1 MRTDSNKN
9 IIRHAATVSEKRRST
24 FAILFYINR
33 TKVRKDG
40 MCQLLCKISIDA
52 EAEQVGTKVVVD
64 PSLWNPQEG
73 KANGRSR
80 NALEVNDAIDKL
92 TRKITDYYHQ
102 IRGSLGFVTAE
113 LVKNALNGVAQK
125 PLTLMKLFEEHNAEF
140 KQRVGVDR
148 GEEAYESYVRSAKHL
163 SAFLRKR
170 YDVDDIS
177 LRSLDLDFY
186 DGYDIYL
193 RADKGLAQKTV
204 HQHLH
209 ALKKMTRRA
218 VSEGTLR
225 KDPFLTLRPA
235 LPPLRSRHLNT
246 EELERIMAY
255 IPQRENLQ
263 RVRYWFI
270 FSTFT
275 GLAYADL
282 RRLSDEHI
290 VTADDGSR
298 WIEMKRKKTGTDF
311 RVRLMD
317 IPLQII
323 EKYRP
328 ERKDKR
334 IFNTYCREY
343 MYKLIDELGKLC
355 GIEGLTYHRARHN
368 FGTHI
373 TLSMGVP
380 IDSVSKMMGHTR
392 RSTTEI
398 YAKVTDKKV
407 DEDMKR
413 LRERTVGKTV
423 HLHEDEQLRAA
434 IRFPGT
440 RLQNNNSTQTA
451 HI

>member
-1 MRTDSNKN
+1 METNN
-9 IIRHAATVSEKRRST
+9 NNKRRST

-52 EAEQVGTKVVVD
+52 EAEQIGTKVSVD
-64 PSLWNPQEG
+64 PALWNPQEG

-80 NALEVNDAIDKL
+80 AALEVNDAIEKL
-92 TRKITDYYHQ
+92 TKKITDHYHQ

-113 LVKNALNGVAQK
+113 LVKNAINGVAQK
-125 PLTLMKLFEEHNAEF
+125 PLTLMKLFEEHNEEF

-148 GEEAYESYVRSAKHL
+148 GKEAYELYVRSAKHL
-163 SAFLRKR
+163 LAFLRKR
-170 YDVDDIS
+170 YETEDVS

-186 DGYDIYL
+186 DAYDLFL
-193 RADKGLAQKTV
+193 RTDRGVGQKTV
-204 HQHLH
+204 HEHITI
-209 ALKKMTRRA
+209 LKKMTRRA
-218 VSEGTLR
+218 VGQGTLR
-225 KDPFLTLRPA
+225 RDPFHTLHPA
-235 LPPLRSRHLNT
+235 LPPLRSRHLKL

-255 IPQRENLQ
+255 VPERKNLQ
-263 RVRYWFI
+263 RVRDWFL

-282 RRLSDEHI
+282 RLLSEEHI
-290 VTADDGSR
+290 VTAADGSR

-328 ERKDKR
+328 ERTGKR
-334 IFNTYCREY
+334 IFNTYGRRY
-343 MYKLIDELGKLC
+343 MYILITEFGKQC
-355 GIEGLTYHRARHN
+355 GIECLNYHQSRHN

-380 IDSVSKMMGHTR
+380 IESVSKMMGHTR

-398 YAKVTDKKV
+398 YAKVTDRKI
-407 DEDMKR
+407 EDDMR
-413 LRERTVGKTV
+413 GLRERTAGKTIS
-423 HLHEDEQLRAA
+423 LHENEELRAA
-434 IRFPGT
+434 IRFPGAK
-440 RLQNNNSTQTA
+440 RQNINA
-451 HI
+451 